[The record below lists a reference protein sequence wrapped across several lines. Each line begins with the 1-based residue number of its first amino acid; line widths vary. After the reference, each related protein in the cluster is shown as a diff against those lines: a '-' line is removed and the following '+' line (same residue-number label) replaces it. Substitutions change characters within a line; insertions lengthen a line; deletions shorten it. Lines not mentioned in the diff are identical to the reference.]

1 MKHNEQEIKAMVK
14 KAYSAATPDV
24 LESVLSDCKKL
35 KGRVTPMKKKNYLK
49 SIIAAAAAVVFV
61 LAGVIGFGTY
71 QKANKVVST
80 VALDVN
86 PGIEITINAKEKV
99 LDVKAMNDDAKKV
112 IGDMNFKGSDLD
124 VAVNA
129 LIGSMLRCG
138 YLSEITNSILV
149 SVDSS
154 DAAQGEALQKR
165 IAAEIEAILNQNGGG
180 SCVGKDSAHGA
191 DDDHN
196 GGNQRA
202 FAPGKPCDNASD
214 STCHSCL
221 KQCTADDE
229 HGDKENDIG
238 INEPCKGS
246 LDIQHA
252 CHDEA
257 ATDNHGG
264 KSQRKL
270 LGYEH
275 EDRKEKK
282 QQGNGGWIHTATP
295 LFI

>member
-86 PGIEITINAKEKV
+86 PGIEITVNAKEKV

-129 LIGSMLRCG
+129 LIGSMLHRAKPFK
-138 YLSEITNSILV
+138 SEL
-149 SVDSS
+149 
-154 DAAQGEALQKR
+154 R
-165 IAAEIEAILNQNGGG
+165 
-180 SCVGKDSAHGA
+180 
-191 DDDHN
+191 
-196 GGNQRA
+196 
-202 FAPGKPCDNASD
+202 
-214 STCHSCL
+214 L
-221 KQCTADDE
+221 K
-229 HGDKENDIG
+229 
-238 INEPCKGS
+238 S
-246 LDIQHA
+246 
-252 CHDEA
+252 
-257 ATDNHGG
+257 
-264 KSQRKL
+264 R
-270 LGYEH
+270 
-275 EDRKEKK
+275 R
-282 QQGNGGWIHTATP
+282 
-295 LFI
+295 F